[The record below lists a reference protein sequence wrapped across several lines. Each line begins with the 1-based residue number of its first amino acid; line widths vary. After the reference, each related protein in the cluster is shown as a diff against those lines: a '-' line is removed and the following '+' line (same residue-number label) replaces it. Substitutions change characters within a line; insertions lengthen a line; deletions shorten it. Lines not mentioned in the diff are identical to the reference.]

1 MEKGIKIEFLKRKE
15 IQEEKWDQAIAGS
28 LAETIYPYSWYLD
41 AVSENWSAL
50 VVDDYKFVMPV
61 VWKKKA
67 GMKYIYQPF
76 YTQQL
81 GVFSREYV
89 KPELIRQMLKILY
102 KKFRFAGMNFNVKN
116 LVGEEKPFIVDDKS
130 NYITTL
136 NEDYD
141 TLTNTFTT
149 NTKRNIRKSMEFS
162 DHLEKNLPVEELVRL
177 KRENDV
183 IKRSE
188 EDYRWLVRVFETV
201 KQRDA
206 GKIYAIQS
214 DNEIIA
220 AAFFAFS
227 KNRAIYLLSASSP
240 QGKERRGM
248 FRIIDTFIKDHA
260 GSGRI
265 LDFEGSNIPSVAR
278 CFGGFGA
285 QAEIYQGV
293 SFNRLPSTLT
303 RLK

>member
-1 MEKGIKIEFLKRKE
+1 MEKGMKIEFLKRKE
-15 IQEEKWDQAIAGS
+15 IQEEKWDQVIAGS

-41 AVSENWSAL
+41 AVSEKWSAL
-50 VVDDYKFVMPV
+50 VVDDYRIVMPV

-116 LVGEEKPFIVDDKS
+116 LVGEEKPFAVDDKS
-130 NYITTL
+130 NYILTL
-136 NEDYD
+136 NKDYD
-141 TLTNTFTT
+141 TLSNTFTT
-149 NTKRNIRKSMEFS
+149 NTKRNIKKSMEFS
-162 DHLEKNLPVEELVRL
+162 DQLEKNLPVEELVRL
-177 KRENDV
+177 KRSNDV

-188 EDYRWLVRVFETV
+188 EDYQWLVRVFETI

-206 GKIYAIQS
+206 GKIYAIRS
-214 DNEIIA
+214 ENEIIA

-227 KNRAIYLLSASSP
+227 KKRAIYLLSASSSK
-240 QGKERRGM
+240 GKEQRGM

-278 CFGGFGA
+278 FFGGFGA

>member
-1 MEKGIKIEFLKRKE
+1 MLKLLQRKD
-15 IQEEKWDQAIAGS
+15 IDILKWDDLIAQS
-28 LAETIYPYSWYLD
+28 TAETIYPYSWYLD

-50 VVDDYKFVMPV
+50 VVDDYRFVMPV

-89 KPELIRQMLKILY
+89 TPELIQQMLKILY
-102 KKFRFAGMNFNVKN
+102 KKFRFAGINFNVKN
-116 LVGEEKPFIVDDKS
+116 LVGEEKPFTVDDKS
-130 NYITTL
+130 NYIL
-136 NEDYD
+136 PLGKDYESHFASF
-141 TLTNTFTT
+141 TINTR
-149 NTKRNIRKSMEFS
+149 RNIRKSVEFE
-162 DHLEKNLPVEELVRL
+162 DQLERNLPVEELVRL

-188 EDYRWLVRVFETV
+188 EDYKWMEQVFETIQ
-201 KQRDA
+201 QRDA
-206 GKIYAIQS
+206 GKIYAIRS
-214 DNEIIA
+214 NSEILA
-220 AAFFAFS
+220 ATCFAFS
-227 KNRAIYLLSASSP
+227 KTRAVYLLSASSP
-240 QGKERRGM
+240 TGKERRGM

-260 GSGRI
+260 GSGMI

-278 CFGGFGA
+278 FFGGFGA
-285 QAEIYQGV
+285 QAEIYQSV

-303 RLK
+303 KLR

>member
-1 MEKGIKIEFLKRKE
+1 MKIDFLKRKE
-15 IQEEKWDQAIAGS
+15 IQEEKWDLLIAGS

-50 VVDDYKFVMPV
+50 VVDDYRFVMPV

-89 KPELIRQMLKILY
+89 EPELIRHMLKILY
-102 KKFRFAGMNFNVKN
+102 KKFRFAGINFNVKN
-116 LVGEEKPFIVDDKS
+116 LVGEEKPFAVDDKS
-130 NYITTL
+130 NYILTL
-136 NEDYD
+136 NKDYD
-141 TLTNTFTT
+141 THHNTFTT
-149 NTKRNIRKSMEFS
+149 NAKRNIRKSAEFS
-162 DHLEKNLPVEELVRL
+162 DQLERNLPVEELVRL

-183 IKRSE
+183 IKRPK
-188 EDYRWLVRVFETV
+188 EDYGWLERVFETIR
-201 KQRDA
+201 QRDA
-206 GKIYAIQS
+206 GKIYAVRS
-214 DNEIIA
+214 ESEILA

-227 KNRAIYLLSASSP
+227 KTRAIYLLSASSP
-240 QGKERRGM
+240 KGKERRGM
-248 FRIIDTFIKDHA
+248 FRIIDTFINDHA
-260 GSGRI
+260 GSGVI

-278 CFGGFGA
+278 FFGGFGA